1 MRTEH
6 AVSEEQTPSTA
17 GDETARR
24 AVVVTGASSGIGRA
38 TAKRL
43 ARAGHLVVLAAR
55 RTEVCE
61 KLAARLR
68 GEGATA
74 FAAHLDL
81 ADTSSI
87 DTFVEAANYLVG
99 TVDVLVSNAGASR
112 PLLSTRADPATMR
125 SIFDTNMLGAQ
136 HLTAQL
142 LPAMIDKGGGDLIY
156 VSSEVVG
163 EAPRP
168 RLGAYSASK
177 HALEAWVAVL
187 QAELEGTGVR
197 ASIVRPG
204 HTLTNYTED
213 WNSAELQEMFDVW
226 QRHGIMRHWNLLE
239 PDDVAQVVASVI
251 SCPER
256 MHLRLVE
263 VMPSAPRTVEAI
275 N

>member
-1 MRTEH
+1 MEQMVTDS
-6 AVSEEQTPSTA
+6 ASPPVEESR
-17 GDETARR
+17 RR
-24 AVVVTGASSGIGRA
+24 AVIVTGASTGIGRA

-43 ARAGHLVVLAAR
+43 ARAGHLVVLGAR

-61 KLAARLR
+61 KLAAKLR
-68 GEGATA
+68 AEGATA

-81 ADTSSI
+81 ADTESI
-87 DTFVEAANYLVG
+87 DKFVEAAGYLIG

-112 PLLSTRADPATMR
+112 PLRAMSADPRTMR

-136 HLTAQL
+136 HLAARL
-142 LPAMIDKGGGDLIY
+142 IPPMVDKGSGDLIF

-168 RLGAYSASK
+168 RLAAYSASK

-197 ASIVRPG
+197 ASVVRPG
-204 HTLTNYTED
+204 HTLTSYTED
-213 WNSAELQEMFDVW
+213 WNSTDLQDMFEAW
-226 QRHGIMRHWNLLE
+226 QRHGIMRHWSLLE
-239 PDDVAQVVASVI
+239 PDDVARVIASVI
-251 SCPER
+251 DCPER
-256 MHLRLVE
+256 MHLRLIE
-263 VMPSAPRTVEAI
+263 VVPSAPRAVEAT

>member
-1 MRTEH
+1 MVTDS
-6 AVSEEQTPSTA
+6 AMPSSVGSLAEEGQ
-17 GDETARR
+17 RR
-24 AVVVTGASSGIGRA
+24 SVIVTGASAGIGCA

-43 ARAGHLVVLAAR
+43 ARAGHLVVLGAR

-61 KLAARLR
+61 KLAAKLR
-68 GEGATA
+68 AEGKTA

-81 ADTSSI
+81 AETGSI
-87 DTFVEAANYLVG
+87 DEFVEAAGYLVG

-112 PLLSTRADPATMR
+112 PLRSMSVDPATMR

-136 HLTAQL
+136 HLAARL
-142 LPAMIDKGGGDLIY
+142 IPPMIDKGGGDLIF

-163 EAPRP
+163 EMPRP

-197 ASIVRPG
+197 ASVVRPG
-204 HTLTNYTED
+204 HTLTSYTED
-213 WNSAELQEMFDVW
+213 WNSEDLQEMLEAW

-239 PDDVAQVVASVI
+239 PDDVARVIASVI
-251 SCPER
+251 DAPER
-256 MHLRLVE
+256 MHLRLIE
-263 VMPSAPRTVEAI
+263 VVPSAPRTVEAT